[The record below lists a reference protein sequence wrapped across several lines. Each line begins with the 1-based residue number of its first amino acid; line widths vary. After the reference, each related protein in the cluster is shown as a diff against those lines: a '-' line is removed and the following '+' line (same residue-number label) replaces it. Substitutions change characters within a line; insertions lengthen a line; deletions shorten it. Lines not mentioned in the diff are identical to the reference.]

1 MSTSAVRDW
10 RTDFGVGERTSPVF
24 FGSRNELSGAPV
36 TQAHKLRRAFDLLS
50 LDGVLCSDSSPLVYF
65 KRVSNIRD
73 AEVNRLHQR
82 FWNHGGAPILVLVG
96 PSEVQVLSGLIRPAP
111 HLDAAGRPPSL
122 VDVIARTS
130 DAIREFLPS
139 VESGEF
145 FRRHARS
152 FDPEQ
157 RVDRDLLSNLQA
169 TRQKLFETSE
179 RELSLP
185 ALDALLCR
193 LVFTCYLF
201 DRDVIGEA
209 YLAAAGIPGTSHLRD
224 VLAIQPRA
232 TAKKHLYT
240 LFATLGEDF
249 NGDLFSDDLRQ
260 ESQQVRVGHIDVLNA
275 FFNATDVITGQ
286 QSFWPYDFGAIPVE
300 TISAIYE
307 RFLKDTDRQTG
318 AFYTPRFLAEAV
330 LDTALAGTDSLLG
343 LRCLDPA
350 CGSGIFLV
358 GLFNRM
364 AEEWRQSNPRSRN
377 NTRARELMKLLR
389 HSLFGVDTN
398 PTACRIAAFSL
409 CLAYLDQLSPRDI
422 QELQQKGRAL
432 PRLVNTESAPAPQ
445 AEHTGSIWHR
455 DFFTE
460 TDELPT
466 DVDLV
471 VGNPPWG
478 SIATDNTPAAA
489 WCKAQGRPIPDR
501 QIAAAFMWKAPSH
514 ISTHG
519 RVCFVLP
526 HGVLFNHSKKAIAFQ
541 RDFIS
546 HHAVERVL
554 NLTDYQFFL
563 FEEARHPA
571 LVISYGQ
578 HPRLEQDTCVDYWAP
593 KADWPVTRAEI
604 ISIAPEDRTTVSVSE
619 ILGDLT
625 KPDAPQVWKRYFWAT
640 ARDRRLLDRL
650 SEYPRLRDHVRQ
662 PRESGTDKPWLIA
675 EGYQPLGP
683 NDDASKAVELQL
695 PSNRFIKAS
704 SQSLQLFLLV
714 GECDELASS
723 RVQVRARSNK
733 NTQVFCGPHV
743 IVSQGFSSIAY
754 ADFAVAFRHA
764 LRGITGPEADRNLLI
779 FLAAYLR
786 SRLARYYLF
795 HTSSNWG
802 VSRQKVHV
810 GELLR
815 LPFPRPD
822 AFTEPSHQW
831 SIVAQVAN
839 NVDSAASRA
848 ADSFADR
855 KAIVRA
861 ADTENE
867 QLIQAYFD
875 VLPDEDV
882 LIDDTVAVTIPSIR
896 PTRKRKAVPTIL
908 PATARHIAT
917 YRDRLVKT
925 LNGWAA
931 GSRFQVHGSG
941 VESQALGMGMV
952 VLEKIHR
959 RSESQQP
966 PHIDGDLIAIL
977 DGLRQAVSER
987 LNAFEFS
994 RGVKVFQGERL
1005 VIVKPI
1011 AHRFW
1016 TETAALNDA
1025 DEIAGTILLH
1035 APKGE

>member
-10 RTDFGVGERTSPVF
+10 RRDFGVGERTSPVF
-24 FGSRNELSGAPV
+24 FGSRDELSGAPL
-36 TQAHKLRRAFDLLS
+36 TQAHMLRRAFDLLE
-50 LDGVLCSDSSPLVYF
+50 LDGVLCADSSPLIYF
-65 KRVSNIRD
+65 KKVPDIKD
-73 AEVNRLHQR
+73 ADVERLHHR

-96 PSEVQVLSGLIRPAP
+96 PAEVQILSGLIRPVP

-157 RVDRDLLSNLQA
+157 RVDRDLLNNLQA
-169 TRQKLFETSE
+169 TREELFETSE

-209 YLAAAGIPGTSHLRD
+209 YLAAAGIPGASHLRD

-232 TAKKHLYT
+232 TAKNNLYT
-240 LFATLGEDF
+240 LFATLGKDF

-260 ESQQVRVGHIDVLNA
+260 ESQLVRVGHIDVLNA
-275 FFNATDVITGQ
+275 FFNATDVTSGQ
-286 QSFWPYDFGAIPVE
+286 QSFWPYDFGVIPVE

-330 LDTALAGTDSLLG
+330 LDTALADTDSLLG

-364 AEEWRQSNPRSRN
+364 AEEWRQSHPRSRN
-377 NTRARELMKLLR
+377 DTRARELMKLLR
-389 HSLFGVDTN
+389 HNLFGVDTN

-422 QELQQKGRAL
+422 HELQKKGRAL

-478 SIATDNTPAAA
+478 SIATDDTPAAA
-489 WCKAQGRPIPDR
+489 WCKSQEKAIPDR
-501 QIAAAFMWKAPSH
+501 QVAAAFMWKAPSH
-514 ISTHG
+514 LSTHG

-526 HGVLFNHSKKAIAFQ
+526 HGILFNHSKKAIGFQ

-546 HHAVERVL
+546 HHTVEHVL

-571 LVISYGQ
+571 LVVRYRK
-578 HPRLEQDTCVDYWAP
+578 HPPEDRKSPIEYWAP

-604 ISIAPEDRTTVSVSE
+604 ISIAPEDRNTVLVSE
-619 ILGDLT
+619 ILADLT
-625 KPDAPQVWKRYFWAT
+625 RPDAPQIWKRYFWAT

-650 SEYPRLRDHVRQ
+650 SEYPRLRNHIRQ
-662 PRESGTDKPWLIA
+662 PRDSDSDKTWLIA

-695 PSNRFIKAS
+695 PSKRFIEAS
-704 SQSLQLFLLV
+704 SQSLQLFLLAA
-714 GECDELASS
+714 ECDELASS
-723 RVQVRARSNK
+723 RVRVRARSNK

-754 ADFAVAFRHA
+754 ADFSVAFRHA
-764 LRGITGPEADRNLLI
+764 LRGITAPEADRSLLI

-815 LPFPRPD
+815 LPFPRPE
-822 AFTEPSHQW
+822 AFAEPSHQW
-831 SIVAQVAN
+831 SIVAQVAD
-839 NVDSAASRA
+839 NVDSAATQA
-848 ADSFADR
+848 AVSFADR
-855 KAIVRA
+855 EAIVQT
-861 ADTENE
+861 ADAENE
-867 QLIQAYFD
+867 PLIQAYFD
-875 VLPDEDV
+875 VLPAEDV
-882 LIDDTVAVTIPSIR
+882 LINDTVTITIPSVR

-908 PATARHIAT
+908 PATARHIST
-917 YRDRLVKT
+917 YKDRLVET
-925 LNGWAA
+925 LNGWAE

-941 VESQALGMGMV
+941 VESQALGMGLV
-952 VLEKIHR
+952 VLEKIR
-959 RSESQQP
+959 RRNESQQP
-966 PHIDGDLIAIL
+966 PRIDGDLIATL
-977 DGLRQAVSER
+977 DGLRQAVSKR